1 MTFLDLMSKFLEI
14 IAPILYGVA
23 ISYLLSPIL
32 NFIENKILRFPAK
45 RRWLKNFKRVL
56 SIILTFAVVL
66 TLLAAAVSIFIPQIV
81 DSYNRIASL
90 FTQGNV
96 IEKLDENLDQYI
108 DKVISGNHLLE
119 KGYAAI
125 RQALELDEEQSL
137 LYRLL
142 EYLSDYLKTFFSKD
156 ALENLLNKAWGAG
169 SAVVSFV
176 IDAVV
181 TFILCIYL
189 LFTKEKQLGRMRK
202 LVSAFFKPKT
212 AEKINHVAFLTDERV
227 GRYLRVQVLDSFMV
241 GIVSYFVF
249 MIADLPFYPVLALIS
264 GVTNIIPYFGP
275 FIGAIPNGIFILLS
289 DPEKLLPF
297 IIIVLVIQQIDGNVI
312 VPLMQS
318 SNMKMDVFWVLVGMT
333 IMGGIFGLPG
343 MILGVPLFSVIYIL
357 VKERAEEKLAA
368 KDLPTNTDYYAAI
381 KSPPKKVELPPFLL
395 KIGGIFSKKKPTK
408 KEDEKQEPTAK
419 QPDAEQPD
427 AKPPLPEEQSD
438 QSSPE
443 KEQSAAPEEQSTPE
457 EQSGNPAPEKPSKAP
472 KKAGKGKS
480 KKGKK

>member
-1 MTFLDLMSKFLEI
+1 MTILDLFGRFLDI
-14 IAPILYGVA
+14 ISPILYGVA
-23 ISYLLSPIL
+23 LSYLLSPIL
-32 NFIENKILRFPAK
+32 NFIEKKILRFPDK
-45 RRWLKNFKRVL
+45 RSWLKSFKRVL

-108 DKVISGNHLLE
+108 DKIISGNHLLE

-176 IDAVV
+176 VDAVV

-202 LVSAFFKPKT
+202 LVSAFFKQKT

-227 GRYLRVQVLDSFMV
+227 GRYLRVQVLDSIMV

-275 FIGAIPNGIFILLS
+275 FIGAIPNGVFILLS
-289 DPEKLLPF
+289 DPSKLLPF
-297 IIIVLVIQQIDGNVI
+297 IIVLVIQQIDGNI
-312 VPLMQS
+312 LVPLMQS

-357 VKERAEEKLAA
+357 VKERAEEKLKE

-395 KIGGIFSKKKPTK
+395 KIGGIFSKKERKAK
-408 KEDEKQEPTAK
+408 KSKKQE
-419 QPDAEQPD
+419 QSVEQ
-427 AKPPLPEEQSD
+427 PLPEEPGD

-443 KEQSAAPEEQSTPE
+443 KEQDAALEK
-457 EQSGNPAPEKPSKAP
+457 QSGKPTPEKPSKAP
-472 KKAGKGKS
+472 KKAGKKKS

>member
-1 MTFLDLMSKFLEI
+1 MTILDLFGRFLDI
-14 IAPILYGVA
+14 ISPILYGVA
-23 ISYLLSPIL
+23 LSYLLSPIL
-32 NFIENKILRFPAK
+32 NFIEKKILRFPDK
-45 RRWLKNFKRVL
+45 RSWLKSFKRVL

-108 DKVISGNHLLE
+108 DKIISGNHLLE

-176 IDAVV
+176 VDAVV

-202 LVSAFFKPKT
+202 LVSAFFKQKT

-227 GRYLRVQVLDSFMV
+227 GRYLRVQVLDSIMV

-275 FIGAIPNGIFILLS
+275 FIGAIPNGVFILLS
-289 DPEKLLPF
+289 DPSKLLPF
-297 IIIVLVIQQIDGNVI
+297 IIIVLVIQQIDGNI
-312 VPLMQS
+312 LVPLMQS

-357 VKERAEEKLAA
+357 VKERAEEKLKE

-381 KSPPKKVELPPFLL
+381 KSPPKKGELPPFLS
-395 KIGGIFSKKKPTK
+395 KIGSIFSKKERKAK
-408 KEDEKQEPTAK
+408 KGKKQE
-419 QPDAEQPD
+419 QSVEQPD
-427 AKPPLPEEQSD
+427 VEQSVEQPLPEEPGD

-443 KEQSAAPEEQSTPE
+443 KEQDAALEK
-457 EQSGNPAPEKPSKAP
+457 QSGKPTPEKPSKAP
-472 KKAGKGKS
+472 KKAGKKKS